1 MARLTVFT
9 MNPTAF
15 RATLIN
21 ILGNTFLF
29 IIKLWAAI
37 ISGSIALLSEAFN
50 SLTDIVSSIAVF
62 VCVRISDKGADEG
75 HPFGH
80 SRAEPVAGIII
91 AVLAGILGFEV
102 IRASVS
108 RLFTETM
115 VVIGTFALLVPVI
128 TVISKSFMAWY
139 FRRVGREIGSPAI
152 AASSV
157 DSLCDVMVAIAA
169 LTGIVGVKLGYP
181 FLDPFAGFA
190 IGLWIIYTGYS
201 IGIENIDYL
210 MGSAPPPVLTEQIKA
225 AALSVPGV
233 KAINTVRA
241 HYVGYFIHV
250 EIHVG
255 VPKHLST
262 YDSHEIGKEVERK
275 VEEIKAIE
283 KSFVHIDPV

>member
-1 MARLTVFT
+1 

-21 ILGNTFLF
+21 ILANAFLF

-50 SLTDIVSSIAVF
+50 SLTDIASSIAVF
-62 VCVRISDKGADEG
+62 VCVKVSEKGADEG

-91 AVLAGILGFEV
+91 AVFAGILGFEV
-102 IRASVS
+102 IRASVT
-108 RLFTETM
+108 RLFTETT

-128 TVISKSFMAWY
+128 TAISKTAMAWY
-139 FRRVGREIGSPAI
+139 FKRVGKEIGSPAI
-152 AASSV
+152 TASAV
-157 DSLCDVMVAIAA
+157 DSLCDVLVAVAA
-169 LTGIVGVKLGYP
+169 LVGIVGVRLGYP
-181 FLDPFAGFA
+181 FLDPLAGSA

-210 MGSAPPPVLTEQIKA
+210 MGRAPPPLLLEGIRA

-250 EIHVG
+250 EIHVE

-262 YDSHEIGKEVERK
+262 YDSHEIGKEVERR

-283 KSFVHIDPV
+283 KSFVHLDPV